1 MAKTEGTKKLIGRS
15 LGVTVGKTG
24 REGKDDF
31 FPPTGGP
38 GSDYNT
44 LTCGS
49 AKEDYLLPNPLV
61 WFEHNVSPVQA
72 LVLFCGKDKF
82 WSCDDEVWIC
92 QPSLRSLH
100 LATRPKET
108 TEHDCLFFFF
118 FEERKKERRPLLL
131 FMMRC
136 SMIMMCISPS
146 VSECQILHTFCLWW
160 DIGIRRCWV
169 SCDVRFNF
177 RYYILCVIISWPAGR
192 PICLCWCSFAESPVC
207 LLPLSPKPT
216 QSVPF
221 SVQAA
226 FLFFFCCTRTTS
238 MMHDEPID

>member
-1 MAKTEGTKKLIGRS
+1 MR
-15 LGVTVGKTG
+15 
-24 REGKDDF
+24 REGKV
-31 FPPTGGP
+31 PPTGGP

-49 AKEDYLLPNPLV
+49 AKEDYLLRNPLI
-61 WFEHNVSPVQA
+61 WFQHNVSPVQA

-92 QPSLRSLH
+92 QPSLRLLH
-100 LATRPKET
+100 LATRPKEA
-108 TEHDCLFFFF
+108 TEHDCLFFL
-118 FEERKKERRPLLL
+118 KKERRPLVL

-160 DIGIRRCWV
+160 DIGMRRCWG

-177 RYYILCVIISWPAGR
+177 RYYICYYILAGR
-192 PICLCWCSFAESPVC
+192 CAH
-207 LLPLSPKPT
+207 LPLLVLFLQKVRCVCYLWAQSPPSPSRSRSK
-216 QSVPF
+216 QPF
-221 SVQAA
+221 YCFVVRGQAA
-226 FLFFFCCTRTTS
+226 WWASWLDS
-238 MMHDEPID
+238 SEAV